1 MDVVPIIRWVVRF
14 LLRGCQC
21 SLTYLRSTVGRSS
34 SRAGHCIEAKGQV
47 QCENNITNSVQHK
60 FCPQSYPIC
69 TCYFQ
74 RKRWS
79 AIRFETHPSVPH
91 YYYVSHTHNIDVL
104 NRYPLHGTNPS
115 HDDAEDS
122 LLIPDRSTIHV
133 MMYMFPR
140 QFNLH
145 NVFTSHVDS
154 RQTVQPFKDYTLR
167 EDEITK
173 KYPVSAKAPKV
184 PKIPK
189 RLRGK
194 LVQLVQK
201 LQIRH
206 RRCPYKKILE
216 YYCPVRFSSLQKLLR
231 WPFRS
236 SSKPDSPFLNHPKH
250 KNLRRNS
257 KLSIP

>member
-1 MDVVPIIRWVVRF
+1 
-14 LLRGCQC
+14 
-21 SLTYLRSTVGRSS
+21 
-34 SRAGHCIEAKGQV
+34 
-47 QCENNITNSVQHK
+47 
-60 FCPQSYPIC
+60 
-69 TCYFQ
+69 
-74 RKRWS
+74 
-79 AIRFETHPSVPH
+79 
-91 YYYVSHTHNIDVL
+91 
-104 NRYPLHGTNPS
+104 
-115 HDDAEDS
+115 
-122 LLIPDRSTIHV
+122 
-133 MMYMFPR
+133 MYMFPR

-145 NVFTSHVDS
+145 NVFTSNVDS

-231 WPFRS
+231 
-236 SSKPDSPFLNHPKH
+236 
-250 KNLRRNS
+250 
-257 KLSIP
+257 